1 MLIYFKKGGFF
12 PCFAFPSTMMTYC
25 YWMDRSILSIKFS
38 FFNLALALQDDLSKF
53 LGLFWKCTNCSCK
66 SSSNKWLW
74 KKFLKR
80 SLSYESS
87 NMQVIYL
94 LFWTSWISLHTQWG
108 IFIKHYTFFPP
119 GKILIQFWHCC
130 IFQKDNDFST
140 TIRITYSSFG

>member
-1 MLIYFKKGGFF
+1 MCVSVY

-53 LGLFWKCTNCSCK
+53 LGLSWKCTKCSCK

-94 LFWTSWISLHTQWG
+94 LFWTSWISKYIHNGLSS
-108 IFIKHYTFFPP
+108 
-119 GKILIQFWHCC
+119 ILYFN
-130 IFQKDNDFST
+130 FLLAK
-140 TIRITYSSFG
+140 YSYSFGAAVFFKRIMILVLQLE